1 MEVIEMF
8 RQPLNWREVNR
19 LRRDMDRMFENA
31 VPRLQ
36 RYRDAGFPAINV
48 WTSNEEGIVV
58 TAELPGVHPD
68 DIEIT
73 VTVDKL
79 TISGKRQPK
88 EASEAVKYH
97 RRERPF
103 GEFSR
108 TFQLP
113 YSVNK
118 DKVKANMQMGILQ
131 ISLPRAEAEK
141 PRQITVRVGQ

>member
-1 MEVIEMF
+1 MF
-8 RQPLNWREVNR
+8 RQPYSWREANR
-19 LRRDMDRMFENA
+19 LRQEMDRMFETA
-31 VPRLQ
+31 FPRLQ

-48 WTSNEEGIVV
+48 WTSKDEGIIV
-58 TAELPGVHPD
+58 TAELPGVDPG
-68 DIEIT
+68 DIDIT

-79 TISGKRQPK
+79 TISGKRTG
-88 EASEAVKYH
+88 ETAESVTYH

-118 DKVKANMQMGILQ
+118 DKVAANMQMGILQ
-131 ISLPRAEAEK
+131 IALPRAEAEK
-141 PRQITVRVGQ
+141 PRQISVQAG